1 MHRKYELHIKMC
13 NISYAIDKKEYL
25 FMKTEDFCAFLKDV
39 RVSSGVSIT
48 DLSKKYGWHRNTIG
62 SYEKDRLCD
71 VDYLLAL
78 SREGDVSLNTLLT
91 ERVKSGVLQDVTEFN
106 SPEFKFSDLLE
117 YEQESREGV
126 EYFRVQTKQYEP
138 TIQEGSIAEVDTRNI
153 EPLSNRIIAF
163 RNERREVSVC
173 RVVEMD
179 QSLFLLSMVPGP
191 KLIKFDPKDYD
202 ILGIVMSTKLI
213 FNSESGN

>member
-1 MHRKYELHIKMC
+1 MC
-13 NISYAIDKKEYL
+13 IWIYVIDKKEYL
-25 FMKTEDFCAFLKDV
+25 FMKTEEFCAFLKDV

-78 SREGDVSLNTLLT
+78 SREGGLSLNTLLT
-91 ERVKSGVLQDVTEFN
+91 ERVKSGVLQDIKEFN
-106 SPEFKFSDLLE
+106 SPDFNFSDLFGSE
-117 YEQESREGV
+117 PKIRKGI

-138 TIQEGSIAEVDTRNI
+138 TIQEGSIAEVDTRII
-153 EPLSNRIIAF
+153 EPLTNRIIAF

-173 RVVEMD
+173 KVVEMD
-179 QSLFLLSMVPGP
+179 ESLFLLSLIPGP
-191 KLIKFDPKDYD
+191 KLIKFDPSDLD
-202 ILGIVMSTKLI
+202 ILGIVLSTKLI
-213 FNSESGN
+213 FDSENGN

>member
-1 MHRKYELHIKMC
+1 MHRKCCLHIKMC
-13 NISYAIDKKEYL
+13 IWNYVIDKKEYL
-25 FMKTEDFCAFLKDV
+25 FMKTEEFCAFLKDV

-78 SREGDVSLNTLLT
+78 SREGGLSLNTLLT
-91 ERVKSGVLQDVTEFN
+91 ERVKSGVLQDIKEFN
-106 SPEFKFSDLLE
+106 SPDFNFSDLFGSE
-117 YEQESREGV
+117 PKIRKGI

-153 EPLSNRIIAF
+153 EPLTNRIIAF

-173 RVVEMD
+173 KVVEMD
-179 QSLFLLSMVPGP
+179 ESLFLLSLIPGP
-191 KLIKFDPKDYD
+191 KLIKFDPRDLD
-202 ILGIVMSTKLI
+202 ILGIVLSTKLI
-213 FNSESGN
+213 FDSENGN

>member
-1 MHRKYELHIKMC
+1 MHIKMC
-13 NISYAIDKKEYL
+13 KWFYVIDKKEYL
-25 FMKTEDFCAFLKDV
+25 FMKTEEFCAFLKDV

-78 SREGDVSLNTLLT
+78 SREGGLSLNTLLT
-91 ERVKSGVLQDVTEFN
+91 ERVKSGVLQDIKEFN
-106 SPEFKFSDLLE
+106 SPDFNFSDLFGSE
-117 YEQESREGV
+117 PKIRKGI

-153 EPLSNRIIAF
+153 EPLTNRIIAF

-173 RVVEMD
+173 KVVEMD
-179 QSLFLLSMVPGP
+179 ESLFLLSLIPGP
-191 KLIKFDPKDYD
+191 KLIKFDPSDLD
-202 ILGIVMSTKLI
+202 ILGIVLSTKLI
-213 FNSESGN
+213 FDSENGN